1 MVEYTVAASPRKM
14 SFHLPGPSSLMTLT
28 DAYWGFDELDVPSN
42 SLTFLSVKHSGP
54 KRCGSLVLSRLM
66 IALRDSENMSAN
78 PSRSVTFFSTS
89 MPQTREM
96 TPNGM
101 SGTGSP
107 VTASASAASLRY
119 PPVQRIWA
127 GHLLPMT
134 RHRSLAAFAVSTDR
148 V

>member
-1 MVEYTVAASPRKM
+1 MEILTRSACSSVSSRASLQGMSCLSQYMVEYTVAASPRKM

-101 SGTGSP
+101 SGTGLDSP
-107 VTASASAASLRY
+107 KNN
-119 PPVQRIWA
+119 
-127 GHLLPMT
+127 
-134 RHRSLAAFAVSTDR
+134 F
-148 V
+148 